1 MGLPAGDVEAPTF
14 SDRLEYDLRLMA
26 SADGGLSASLSTV
39 ETSLPSLTA
48 EVKEHGKIHTRQVHS
63 MVAHEQKHLRVIMA
77 K

>member
-1 MGLPAGDVEAPTF
+1 MGFPSMNGATSRGCEAPTF

-48 EVKEHGKIHTRQVHS
+48 EVKAHGKIHT
-63 MVAHEQKHLRVIMA
+63 
-77 K
+77 